1 MAATIDQSDRWL
13 TIDSPFGAD
22 QLVLTAFDGE
32 EALSELFSYRLELMS
47 PDDALDADKILGKKV
62 TFTVYRAEADPRI
75 FNGVV
80 KSFHAGPKRT
90 RGFRTYHAEVV
101 PWTWFLSRTSDCK
114 IFQEKSVKDIIEEVF
129 GEYGLT
135 DFEFKLS
142 GSYKKHVYR
151 VQYRETDLDFVCR
164 LMEEEGM
171 FFYFT
176 HEDGKHNMVIAD
188 SKSAYYD
195 LEEKKVECH
204 EVEVPSGAITDF
216 SHRYEFLSGKWTQ
229 QDYNFEKP
237 KNDLETPE
245 KTILKTPDLSK
256 YEYYD
261 YPGRYLEKGDGKA
274 LSKLRMEEEEANY
287 DVAGGNGTCR
297 TFSPGGK
304 FEIARHDISTE
315 VGKKY
320 ALTSTSH
327 AAADYTSIYPDAGP
341 PSYSNSF
348 TCIPDDVNYRHPRRT
363 PRPVVRGPQTAVVVG
378 PSGEEIECDEYGRI
392 KVQFH
397 WDRLGENNE
406 KSSCWIRVAQLMAG
420 AKWGAVFTP
429 RIGMEVIVDFLEGD
443 PDKPI
448 CTGCVYN
455 ADNMPPWALPANKTQ
470 SGFKSLSSKDG
481 SAGSNF
487 NELRFED
494 KKGSEEI
501 YFHAE
506 KDMNTVVENNET
518 HKVGF
523 EKKDDGDQTLEI
535 FNNQD
540 IKVGCSEAS
549 DGSQTLEVWKDR
561 TTTIKTGDETLTV
574 EKGDRTTSVDTGDNT
589 LIVKK
594 GDRTTKV
601 SLGKDSLEAMKS
613 IELKCGASS
622 IKLEPAKITIKSVQI
637 DINGSATLKAK
648 GGAMA
653 NFEAGGINTVK
664 GALVKIN

>member
-1 MAATIDQSDRWL
+1 MAPTIDQSDRWL

-62 TFTVYRAEADPRI
+62 TFTVFRADADPRI

-90 RGFRTYHAEVV
+90 RGMRTYHAEVV

-114 IFQEKSVKDIIEEVF
+114 IFQEKTVKEIIEEVF
-129 GEYGLT
+129 GEYGLS

-142 GSYKKHVYR
+142 GSYTKHVYR
-151 VQYRETDLDFVCR
+151 VQYRETDLDFICR

-195 LEEKKVECH
+195 LPEAKVECH
-204 EVEVPSGAITDF
+204 ETEVPSGAITDF

-237 KNDLETPE
+237 KTDLETPE

-261 YPGRYLEKGDGKA
+261 YPGRYTEKGDGKA
-274 LSKLRMEEEEANY
+274 LSKLRMEEEEAAY

-304 FEIARHDISTE
+304 FEISRHDIPAE
-315 VGKKY
+315 VGQKY
-320 ALTSTSH
+320 TLTSTSH

-348 TCIPDDVNYRHPRRT
+348 TCIPDSVTYRHPRRT

-378 PSGEEIECDEYGRI
+378 PSGEEIECDKYGRI

-397 WDRLGENNE
+397 WDRIGENNE
-406 KSSCWIRVAQLMAG
+406 KSSCWLRVAQLMAG

-448 CTGCVYN
+448 CTGTVYN
-455 ADNMPPWALPANKTQ
+455 ADNMPPWELPANKTQ

-481 SAGSNF
+481 SASSNF

-501 YFHAE
+501 YLHAE

-523 EKKDDGDQTLEI
+523 EKKDDGDQTIEV

-540 IKVGCSEAS
+540 VKIGCSDAS

-574 EKGDRTTSVDTGDNT
+574 EKGKREISVDTDDNILT
-589 LIVKK
+589 VKK

-601 SLGKDSLEAMKS
+601 SLGKDKLEAMQS
-613 IELKCGASS
+613 IELKCGSSS
-622 IKLEPAKITIKSVQI
+622 IKLEPAKITIKSAMI
-637 DINGSATLKAK
+637 DIKADTTLNAK
-648 GGAMA
+648 GLMT
-653 NFEAGGINTVK
+653 TVK
-664 GALVKIN
+664 GDAMLTLKGGLTMIN